1 MLFFK
6 HISATPKK
14 TAGRDRSLF
23 QSGRGLGLSLFAAA
37 CLILTGCATTPKLNA
52 PNLGEVR
59 LDPAVTIPDEMH
71 YMGPGSEFGFAF
83 GAIGA
88 AIAYEANRA
97 PGEKFKKFAE
107 ANNIHFDQILL
118 DEARKAFEQSGKLNL
133 TDGQGNNTPTLRV
146 KALVYGFAMPH
157 AFSSTLVPI
166 VTIVCTLTGP
176 DGKVIWSAKDYVQPA
191 GNPVDGK
198 TPDELR
204 ANPQLIEEGWRTA
217 VRTIMTNI
225 TSHM

>member
-1 MLFFK
+1 M
-6 HISATPKK
+6 P
-14 TAGRDRSLF
+14 
-23 QSGRGLGLSLFAAA
+23 LFAAA
-37 CLILTGCATTPKLNA
+37 CLILAGCATTPKLNA

-71 YMGPGSEFGFAF
+71 YMGPGSEIGFAF

-97 PGEKFKKFAE
+97 PGEKLKKLAE
-107 ANNIHFDQILL
+107 ANNIHFDQIVL

-133 TDGQGNNTPTLRV
+133 TDEQGNNTSILTV

-166 VTIVCTLTGP
+166 VTIECSLTAP

-225 TSHM
+225 TTHM